1 VVFPLHTWRST
12 AHFEPWLDGV
22 GDGLMERLQWWLLL
36 LSAVMFSMS
45 GCSSARSWQG
55 TALGDWQI
63 WAQHPAHFAS
73 GHHMAFSMK
82 SHKTAASITPADA
95 DAAEREG
102 WWGRAVPQ
110 TQSAVVASAPTSAA
124 SEGRTSSQ
132 DVASRQDPATQ
143 QDAAGQQDSTIQ
155 PDAAS
160 QPDNMPAHDKV
171 AASAPAP
178 VRATALVP
186 SARGEIGAPR
196 EIGELTGQWRG
207 RWMAN
212 GAWGERRESDA
223 QMMFVQSGNGGT
235 GEMRLSDTVAAVGV
249 PEVIRYLGALGTPMR
264 LRVSRNEVVARYEN
278 GPAVLVRFTR
288 VGERLYGRIDS
299 SPSFLLVLDRQ

>member
-1 VVFPLHTWRST
+1 LHTWRST
-12 AHFEPWLDGV
+12 AHFGPWLDGV

-73 GHHMAFSMK
+73 GHHMAFSLM
-82 SHKTAASITPADA
+82 SHKTTASITPADA
-95 DAAEREG
+95 EAAEREE

-110 TQSAVVASAPTSAA
+110 TKSAVVASATAPA
-124 SEGRTSSQ
+124 STASDGSTSSQ
-132 DVASRQDPATQ
+132 DLASQQDATGQ
-143 QDAAGQQDSTIQ
+143 QDAAGQQDSG
-155 PDAAS
+155 A
-160 QPDNMPAHDKV
+160 AHDRV

-178 VRATALVP
+178 ARATALLP
-186 SARGEIGAPR
+186 SARAEV
-196 EIGELTGQWRG
+196 GELTGQWRG

-223 QMMFVQSGNGGT
+223 QMVFVQSGNSGT

-249 PEVIRYLGALGTPMR
+249 PEVVRYLGALGTPMK
-264 LRVSRNEVVARYEN
+264 LRISRNEVVARYEN

-288 VGERLYGRIDS
+288 VGERLYGRIDT